1 MLSKA
6 DIVIEKTN
14 ILYFKHTLGLWA
26 FNRRLAFIA
35 IFFILNSCA
44 SMNESRVNPR
54 NWFGD
59 EEIDPPTEL
68 MAIERE
74 VSLRR
79 IWSASIGKG
88 QGDVYNSLTPALDGE
103 MLYAASANGV
113 VAAHSAVDGA
123 LVWSTNLDIQLTGGA
138 GIGSG
143 LVFVASEDARVI
155 ALDQNS
161 GEISWSAPVS
171 SEVLSAPNARG
182 DVVVLQTV
190 DEKLIALSVED
201 GAQRWTYETT
211 LPALTLRGSSTPVIS
226 SSGLVLAGFSNGTL
240 VAVNASDGV
249 WRWEERVAVPEG
261 EYDID
266 RVIDIDGDLLVD
278 GQRIFASSYQGNLMA
293 LDIETGR
300 IVWGLEASSY
310 HGLAQGFGNLYY
322 VDDESQV
329 FAVRDNTDEVVWE
342 NFDLK
347 FRPLT
352 APLSFNNFVAV
363 ADFEGY
369 VHLLSQIDGRIVGR
383 EQIDSSGVR
392 SNLLSA
398 NGLLYAYGNS
408 GRLSAYRI
416 E

>member
-1 MLSKA
+1 M
-6 DIVIEKTN
+6 I
-14 ILYFKHTLGLWA
+14 
-26 FNRRLAFIA
+26 
-35 IFFILNSCA
+35 
-44 SMNESRVNPR
+44 
-54 NWFGD
+54 
-59 EEIDPPTEL
+59 
-68 MAIERE
+68 
-74 VSLRR
+74 
-79 IWSASIGKG
+79 
-88 QGDVYNSLTPALDGE
+88 
-103 MLYAASANGV
+103 YAASANGV
-113 VAAHSAVDGA
+113 VAAHSAIDGD
-123 LVWSTNLDIQLTGGA
+123 LVWNTNLGVQITGGA

-143 LVFVASEDARVI
+143 LVFVASEDAKVI
-155 ALDQNS
+155 ALDKNS
-161 GEISWSAPVS
+161 GDISWSAAVS
-171 SEVLSAPNARG
+171 SEVLSAPNAKD

-201 GAQRWTYETT
+201 GSQRWTYETT
-211 LPALTLRGSSTPVIS
+211 LPALTLRGSSAPVIS

-329 FAVRDNTDEVVWE
+329 YAIRDNTDEVVWE

-352 APLSFNNFVAV
+352 APLSINNYVAV

-383 EQIDSSGVR
+383 EQIDSNGVR

-398 NGLLYAYGNS
+398 NGLLYVYGDS

>member
-1 MLSKA
+1 
-6 DIVIEKTN
+6 
-14 ILYFKHTLGLWA
+14 
-26 FNRRLAFIA
+26 
-35 IFFILNSCA
+35 
-44 SMNESRVNPR
+44 
-54 NWFGD
+54 
-59 EEIDPPTEL
+59 
-68 MAIERE
+68 
-74 VSLRR
+74 
-79 IWSASIGKG
+79 
-88 QGDVYNSLTPALDGE
+88 
-103 MLYAASANGV
+103 
-113 VAAHSAVDGA
+113 
-123 LVWSTNLDIQLTGGA
+123 
-138 GIGSG
+138 
-143 LVFVASEDARVI
+143 
-155 ALDQNS
+155 
-161 GEISWSAPVS
+161 
-171 SEVLSAPNARG
+171 
-182 DVVVLQTV
+182 V

-201 GAQRWTYETT
+201 GSQRWTYETT
-211 LPALTLRGSSTPVIS
+211 LPALTLRGSSAPVIS

-329 FAVRDNTDEVVWE
+329 YAIRDNTDEVVWE

-352 APLSFNNFVAV
+352 APLSINNYVAV

-383 EQIDSSGVR
+383 EQIDSNGVR

-398 NGLLYAYGNS
+398 NGLLYVYGDS

>member
-1 MLSKA
+1 MQSKA
-6 DIVIEKTN
+6 DTVIDKKN
-14 ILYFKHTLGLWA
+14 VLYCTRMFLFGSGHK
-26 FNRRLAFIA
+26 RLALTA
-35 IFFILNSCA
+35 FFFVLNGCA
-44 SMNESRVNPR
+44 NLNESRVNPR

-68 MAIERE
+68 VGIDRE
-74 VSLRR
+74 VLLRR
-79 IWSASIGKG
+79 VWSASIGKG
-88 QGDVYNSLTPALDGE
+88 QGDVYNSLKPVLDGN
-103 MLYAASANGV
+103 MIYAASASGV
-113 VAAHSAVDGA
+113 VAAHSAIDGD
-123 LVWSTNLDIQLTGGA
+123 LVWSTNLGVQITGGA

-143 LVFVASEDARVI
+143 LVFVASEDAKVI
-155 ALDQNS
+155 ALDKNS
-161 GEISWSAPVS
+161 GDISWSAPVS
-171 SEVLSAPNARG
+171 SEVLSAPNAKD

-201 GAQRWTYETT
+201 GSQRWTYETT
-211 LPALTLRGSSTPVIS
+211 LPALTLRGSSAPVIS

-329 FAVRDNTDEVVWE
+329 FAIRDNTDEVVWE

-352 APLSFNNFVAV
+352 APLSINNYVAV

-398 NGLLYAYGNS
+398 NGLLYVYGDG

>member
-1 MLSKA
+1 M
-6 DIVIEKTN
+6 I
-14 ILYFKHTLGLWA
+14 
-26 FNRRLAFIA
+26 
-35 IFFILNSCA
+35 
-44 SMNESRVNPR
+44 
-54 NWFGD
+54 
-59 EEIDPPTEL
+59 
-68 MAIERE
+68 
-74 VSLRR
+74 
-79 IWSASIGKG
+79 
-88 QGDVYNSLTPALDGE
+88 
-103 MLYAASANGV
+103 YAASANGV
-113 VAAHSAVDGA
+113 VAAHSAIDGD
-123 LVWSTNLDIQLTGGA
+123 LVWNTNLGVQITGGA

-143 LVFVASEDARVI
+143 LVFVASEDAKVI
-155 ALDQNS
+155 ALDKNS
-161 GEISWSAPVS
+161 GDISWSAPVS
-171 SEVLSAPNARG
+171 SEVLSAPNAKD

-201 GAQRWTYETT
+201 GSQRWTYETT
-211 LPALTLRGSSTPVIS
+211 LPALTLRGSSAPVIS

-329 FAVRDNTDEVVWE
+329 YAIRDNTDEVVWE

-352 APLSFNNFVAV
+352 APLSINNYVAV

-383 EQIDSSGVR
+383 EQIDSNGVR

-398 NGLLYAYGNS
+398 NGLLYVYGDS

>member
-1 MLSKA
+1 M
-6 DIVIEKTN
+6 
-14 ILYFKHTLGLWA
+14 
-26 FNRRLAFIA
+26 
-35 IFFILNSCA
+35 
-44 SMNESRVNPR
+44 

-68 MAIERE
+68 VGIDRE
-74 VSLRR
+74 VLLRR
-79 IWSASIGKG
+79 VWSASIGKG
-88 QGDVYNSLTPALDGE
+88 QGDVYNSLKPVLDGN
-103 MLYAASANGV
+103 MIYAASASGV
-113 VAAHSAVDGA
+113 VAAHSAIDGD
-123 LVWSTNLDIQLTGGA
+123 LVWSTNLGVQITGGA

-143 LVFVASEDARVI
+143 LVFVASEDAKVI
-155 ALDQNS
+155 ALDKNS
-161 GEISWSAPVS
+161 GDISWSAPVS
-171 SEVLSAPNARG
+171 SEVLSAPNAKD

-201 GAQRWTYETT
+201 GSQRWTYETT
-211 LPALTLRGSSTPVIS
+211 LPALTLRGSSAPVIS

-329 FAVRDNTDEVVWE
+329 FAIRDNTDEVVWE

-352 APLSFNNFVAV
+352 APLSINNYVAV

-383 EQIDSSGVR
+383 EQIDSNGVR

-398 NGLLYAYGNS
+398 NGLLYVYGDS

>member
-1 MLSKA
+1 M
-6 DIVIEKTN
+6 I
-14 ILYFKHTLGLWA
+14 
-26 FNRRLAFIA
+26 
-35 IFFILNSCA
+35 
-44 SMNESRVNPR
+44 
-54 NWFGD
+54 
-59 EEIDPPTEL
+59 
-68 MAIERE
+68 
-74 VSLRR
+74 
-79 IWSASIGKG
+79 
-88 QGDVYNSLTPALDGE
+88 
-103 MLYAASANGV
+103 YAASANGV
-113 VAAHSAVDGA
+113 VAAHSAIDGD
-123 LVWSTNLDIQLTGGA
+123 LVWNTNLGVQITGGA

-143 LVFVASEDARVI
+143 LVFVASEDAKVI
-155 ALDQNS
+155 ALDKNS
-161 GEISWSAPVS
+161 GDISWSAPVS
-171 SEVLSAPNARG
+171 SEVLSAPNAKD

-201 GAQRWTYETT
+201 GSQRWTYETT
-211 LPALTLRGSSTPVIS
+211 LPALTLRGSSAPVIS

-329 FAVRDNTDEVVWE
+329 FAIRDNTDEVVWE

-352 APLSFNNFVAV
+352 APLSINNYVAV

-383 EQIDSSGVR
+383 EQIDSNGVR

-398 NGLLYAYGNS
+398 NGLLYVYGDS